1 MPAPKRPN
9 TAPATAALVRR
20 GQETMAAKLREAGW
34 TVTPPERTE
43 MELNRKQI
51 NDEIRRIVRRH
62 EVTIRTGDE
71 ESATVATGQMI
82 RELQA
87 HMDATVET
95 VLAVEV

>member
-1 MPAPKRPN
+1 
-9 TAPATAALVRR
+9 
-20 GQETMAAKLREAGW
+20 
-34 TVTPPERTE
+34 
-43 MELNRKQI
+43 MEPNRKQI

-71 ESATVATGQMI
+71 VAATVATGQMI

-95 VLAVEV
+95 VLAIEGLYDIAGH